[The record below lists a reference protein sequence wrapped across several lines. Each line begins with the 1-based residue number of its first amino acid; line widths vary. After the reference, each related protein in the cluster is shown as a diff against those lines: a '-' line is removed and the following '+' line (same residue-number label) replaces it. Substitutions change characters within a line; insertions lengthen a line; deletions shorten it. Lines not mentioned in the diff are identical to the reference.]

1 MLIYS
6 GIDMHISVDHSLMAL
21 RTEIRATQTPLRW

>member
-1 MLIYS
+1 LWNRYAYQCGS
-6 GIDMHISVDHSLMAL
+6 FFNGL